1 MKRLVVTGPK
11 QAVFEDVESPK
22 CPDDGLLVRA
32 NVTAVSTGTEIRV
45 YRYIPVDS
53 EGRWL
58 HGGMPFPEGPLENG
72 YSMVGEVVEVGGNVQ
87 EFSLGDRVF
96 LAGTHKEY
104 ATTPA
109 NEAIKLPDNVSDE
122 RGVFLNILGVGQLGL
137 RCGEPRPGEN
147 IAIVGLGVIGLSA
160 LAYCSAFGFRTVG
173 IDFSGKRRATASA
186 MGADL
191 VVDGGD
197 DGFEQR
203 IIDFFEGA
211 GADLVVE
218 TASVW
223 PAIRTGLEIVR
234 DDGTIVVVARHTD
247 VPDFNP
253 VGHPYMNKRV
263 SIRSSIGYRP
273 HDHRWDRTTSMKLT
287 VGMLAKKRLPID
299 PMITHEFRWDELPEV
314 YARLDQGDADILG
327 AVIRWR

>member
-1 MKRLVVTGPK
+1 MKRLVISGPK
-11 QAVFEDVESPK
+11 QAHFEDVDIPK
-22 CPDDGLLVRA
+22 CPSDGLLVRA

-45 YRYIPVDS
+45 YRYIPVDD

-58 HGGMPFPEGPLENG
+58 HGGVPFPEGPLENG
-72 YSMVGEVVEVGGNVQ
+72 YSMVGEVVEVGSNVK
-87 EFSLGDRVF
+87 EFSIGDRVF

-109 NEAIKLPDNVSDE
+109 DEAVKLSDNVSDE
-122 RGVFLNILGVGQLGL
+122 HAVFLNILGVGQLGL
-137 RCGEPRPGEN
+137 RHGEPKPGEN
-147 IAIVGLGVIGLSA
+147 IAIVGMGVIGLSA

-173 IDFSGKRRATASA
+173 VDFSENRRAIADA

-191 VVDGGD
+191 VVDGNKN
-197 DGFEQR
+197 GFEQC
-203 IIDFFEGA
+203 IIDFFDGA
-211 GADLVVE
+211 GADLVIE

-247 VPDFNP
+247 TPDFNP

-263 SIRSSIGYRP
+263 SIRASIGYKP

-287 VGMLAKKRLPID
+287 AELLSKNRLPID
-299 PMITHEFRWDELPEV
+299 PMITHGFGWDELPEV
-314 YARLDQGDADILG
+314 YARLDQDDGDILG
-327 AVIRWR
+327 VVIRWR